1 MAMPG
6 TTTAATKLTISLL
19 RNAFDVGS
27 KRSIGDPEAGE
38 QVGIQRRL
46 RSNEGFGAAAA
57 ETRIVLTDKKPTLIP
72 ALAADV
78 KRIAEDSLVCSYIC

>member
-1 MAMPG
+1 MQRVVR
-6 TTTAATKLTISLL
+6 TVSFRTKSQ
-19 RNAFDVGS
+19 AG
-27 KRSIGDPEAGE
+27 IGDPEAGE

-46 RSNEGFGAAAA
+46 RSNEGFRAAAA
-57 ETRIVLTDKKPTLIP
+57 VTRIVLTDKKPTVIP